1 MVLIAAQKVGSVD
14 VDAPQYAT
22 PGAAGLDLQAALTET
37 KTLHPTQ
44 RMLIPTGLRFAI
56 PEGYEGQVRPRS
68 GLALKY
74 GVTVLNAPGTID
86 SDFRGEVGVVLIN
99 HGHEPV
105 QIEPKMRIAQLVI
118 CKVER
123 AELHWVTELDATLR
137 GSGGYG
143 STGR

>member
-1 MVLIAAQKVGSVD
+1 MVRIAIQRVGAVD
-14 VDAPQYAT
+14 VDAPSYAT
-22 PGAAGLDLQAALTET
+22 AGSAGLDLQAALVEPA
-37 KTLHPTQ
+37 TLGPGE
-44 RMLIPTGLRFAI
+44 RLLVPTGLRFAI

-99 HGHEPV
+99 HSREPV
-105 QIEPKMRIAQLVI
+105 RIEPKMRIAQLVV
-118 CKVER
+118 CQVER
-123 AELHWVTELDATLR
+123 ATLEWDADLGATHR

-143 STGR
+143 STGV